1 MVNPSIFREYDIRGR
16 VPDELNEDT
25 AYQLGRAFGTYYHQ
39 HGISKVSLGHDCRL
53 SSPMLYATLEKAL
66 VSCGLEVIKVGM
78 VPTPLLYFS
87 LFELNLDGGVQIT
100 GSHNPPDHNGFKVCL
115 HKTTIYGDEIQKLRT
130 IAESGAFT
138 TGRGSV
144 RETDVIKPYI
154 EYLKTKLPK
163 ASIKRKVVVDAGNG
177 VGGLAAPQVYENMG
191 VEVEKL
197 FCEPDGRFPNHHPDP
212 TVLKNLEALIKRV
225 AETQADFGIGLDG
238 DADRIG
244 VVDRTGRIIW
254 GDLLLLIFSRAI
266 LKEHPGA
273 AIVGEVKCS
282 QVLFD
287 DIRKHGGRAIM
298 WKAGHSLIKGKMKEE
313 QAVLGGEMSGHLF
326 FADRYFG
333 YDDAIYAGA
342 RLIEIMTHTEQELH
356 EFLADVP
363 VLVNTPEIRM
373 DCPDE
378 KKFQVVADLVADFK
392 KDYEVIDIDGARV
405 VFDDGWGLVRAS
417 NTQPVLVLRFEART
431 EQRLQAI
438 KQLFMDKVRAYM

>member
-1 MVNPSIFREYDIRGR
+1 MNPNIFREYDIRGR
-16 VPDELNEDT
+16 IPDELNENT
-25 AYQLGRAFGTYYHQ
+25 ADQLGLAFGTYYQQ
-39 HGISKVSLGHDCRL
+39 HGIKKISLGHDCRL
-53 SSPMLYATLEKAL
+53 SSPMLYAALEKAL
-66 VSCGLEVIKVGM
+66 IACGLEVIKVGM
-78 VPTPLLYFS
+78 VPTPLLYYS
-87 LFELNLDGGVQIT
+87 LFKLNLEGGVQIT
-100 GSHNPPDHNGFKVCL
+100 GSHNPPDYNGFKVCL
-115 HKTTIYGDEIQKLRT
+115 HKTTIYGDEIQKLRA
-130 IAESGAFT
+130 IVESGKFVK
-138 TGRGSV
+138 GRGSV
-144 RETDVIKPYI
+144 READVIKPYI

-163 ASIKRKVVVDAGNG
+163 AQFRRKVVVDAGNG
-177 VGGLAAPQVYENMG
+177 VGGLVAPQVYENMG

-225 AETQADFGIGLDG
+225 IEGQADFGIGLDG

-244 VVDRTGRIIW
+244 VVDRKGRIIW
-254 GDLLLLIFSRAI
+254 GDQLLLIFSRAI

-287 DIRKHGGRAIM
+287 DIRNRGGRAIM

-313 QAVLGGEMSGHLF
+313 QAILGGEMSGHLF

-378 KKFQVVADLVADFK
+378 KKFKVVADLVADFK

-438 KQLFMDKVRAYM
+438 KQLFMDKVRAFM

>member
-1 MVNPSIFREYDIRGR
+1 VNPSIFREYDIRGR